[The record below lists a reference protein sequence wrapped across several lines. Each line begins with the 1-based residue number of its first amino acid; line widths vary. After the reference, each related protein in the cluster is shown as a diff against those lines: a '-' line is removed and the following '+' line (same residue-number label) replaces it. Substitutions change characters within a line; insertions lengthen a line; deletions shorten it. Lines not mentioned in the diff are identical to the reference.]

1 MKKIFAAC
9 IATLS
14 LANPAWAGDINKIAS
29 AGGDITEILFEFG
42 VGDKVVAV
50 DTTSIYPESVK
61 ALPKIGYVR
70 ELSAEGVLGTGA
82 DLLIGSWD
90 MGAPAAMENLKA
102 AGMRVEY
109 TPNGEGAQ
117 RYADKV
123 NHIGQVLDMP
133 ERAAQMISAYD
144 DALAQV
150 NTRKQQLAKTP
161 RVLLILSVRGGA
173 PIAAGTGTTGN
184 DIIAL
189 SGGENVA
196 SFEGWKGMNS
206 EAIIAAAPDIIVLSD
221 SHMQRLGGAEV
232 VMSRPDIGKTPA
244 GKKQNFVLLNAQMML
259 QFGPRSTAAM
269 NQLMT
274 AYEGIK

>member
-1 MKKIFAAC
+1 MKKVLAAC
-9 IATLS
+9 IAAIS
-14 LANPAWAGDINKIAS
+14 LTNPVWAGDINKISS

-42 VGDKVVAV
+42 LGDKVVAV
-50 DTTSIYPESVK
+50 DTTSIYPESVNT
-61 ALPKIGYVR
+61 LPKIGYVR

-109 TPNGEGAQ
+109 TPNGDGAQ

-123 NHIGQVLDMP
+123 NYIGQVLDMP

-150 NTRKQQLAKTP
+150 EVRKQKLAKKP

-173 PIAAGTGTTGN
+173 PIAAGSGTTGN
-184 DIIAL
+184 DIIEI

-196 SFEGWKGMNS
+196 TFEGWKGINS

-221 SHMQRLGGAEV
+221 NHVKRLGGVEV
-232 VMSRPDIGKTPA
+232 IMGRPDIAQTPA
-244 GKKQNFVLLNAQMML
+244 GKNQNYAMLNAQMML
-259 QFGPRSTAAM
+259 QFGPRSTQAM

-274 AYEGIK
+274 AFEGTK

>member
-1 MKKIFAAC
+1 MKKILAAC

-232 VMSRPDIGKTPA
+232 VMSRPDIGQTPA